1 MKLFL
6 KLFLITLFFYGCKS
20 SQINKS
26 TPVNQVEIDLVN
38 IINDQVSV
46 SFTIPPAKEDKLI
59 YYMPKTV
66 PGTYSTDN
74 YGKYISSLKAF
85 DKSGNKLQVN
95 QINLNS
101 WEINNATKL
110 HKISYL
116 VEDTYDSEFGQNDD
130 EVVFS
135 PSGTNILQ
143 NENFVL
149 NLHGFIGYFEK
160 LQNNPYSLSIKHPN
174 TISAA
179 TSHAFTQKNED
190 ASSLSVDNFYYNRY
204 AEVTDDP
211 ILYGKLDNVT
221 FKLNDIEV
229 LLSVYSPNKIH
240 TAEALAPSM
249 KKMMR
254 AQKDFM
260 GNINSTKKYSI
271 LLYLSTVDTEDA
283 QGFGAL
289 EHNNSTVVVLPEMF
303 PLDRLETI
311 MTDVVSHEFFH
322 IITPLTVHSEE
333 IHNFNYYEPKMSQHL
348 WMYEGTT
355 EYFAQLFQVTEGII
369 SEKEFYERMLE
380 KIRNSK
386 NYDDDMSFTKMSA
399 NILEE
404 PYKSNY
410 TNVYEKGAL
419 ISMCLDIIIRDNSN
433 GEKGILDL
441 MKALSAKY
449 GSEKPFLDN
458 ELIGVVTELTY
469 PEVGKFLKTHVVGN
483 TPINY
488 ETYFERV
495 GLVFGEEMA
504 TSDYFVFE
512 DVPYLSP
519 NQEENQIY
527 FNDANTYNSFL
538 KDLKIEPNDIL
549 ISVNNKK
556 FDINNARH
564 LFEMANEW
572 KPSMTIT
579 MLIEREGIEFL
590 TKTTLPETKPTVKR
604 KGLIYNKENEA
615 AQQQTK
621 IRKAWLHQE

>member
-504 TSDYFVFE
+504 TSDYFIFE

-572 KPSMTIT
+572 KPGMTIT

>member
-116 VEDTYDSEFGQNDD
+116 VEDTYDTEFGQNDD

-572 KPSMTIT
+572 KPGMTIT

>member
-116 VEDTYDSEFGQNDD
+116 VEDTYDTEFGQNDD

-190 ASSLSVDNFYYNRY
+190 ASSSSVDNFYYNRY

-495 GLVFGEEMA
+495 GLVFGEEMT
-504 TSDYFVFE
+504 TSDYFLFE

-564 LFEMANEW
+564 LFEMASEW
-572 KPSMTIT
+572 KPGMTIT

-590 TKTTLPETKPTVKR
+590 TKTTLLETKPTVKR

>member
-572 KPSMTIT
+572 KPGMTIT